1 MNYLLDTN
9 ICIYII
15 KNKPTQVFQK
25 FLSLEFGSVG
35 ISSITLAEL
44 NYGVAKS
51 TNVKKNQD
59 ALLKFLTPIEI
70 IDFNFDAAEEYGKVR
85 SDLEKKGTPI
95 GPLDLLIAAHA
106 KSLNLILVTN
116 NEKEFRRVEGLNI
129 ENWAN

>member
-1 MNYLLDTN
+1 MQYLLDTN

-15 KNKPTQVFQK
+15 KNKPAQVFEK
-25 FLSLEFGSVG
+25 FLTLEFGSVG

-70 IDFNFDAAEEYGKVR
+70 IDFNFEAAEEYGKVR
-85 SDLEKKGTPI
+85 SYLEKKRY
-95 GPLDLLIAAHA
+95 
-106 KSLNLILVTN
+106 TN
-116 NEKEFRRVEGLNI
+116 RTS
-129 ENWAN
+129 